1 MFFVFAVTISSFMM
15 PEFVAMNAIMCRKV
29 FGNDVP
35 ILVSDDRS
43 VNSGAIEEIAYKYGC
58 SYLCTRIRKSHFAGD
73 LQSVLNSI
81 VFARS
86 QNCDVAV
93 KISLRL
99 ILLDPSLK
107 DLFTDRFK
115 NHICNMILPSK
126 VRPNQLIR
134 RESTT
139 FSMLPCLTDIV
150 LLRANAVEPQEL
162 IDLYRHKCTNEKA
175 PHASLIEALF
185 TDLWHGKFRDKTH
198 IEDAIS
204 VHQPNQPHRF
214 LRKAQ
219 NNRLEYLDHARKLGI
234 TGEFITDEWSKH
246 LGVNY
251 FPKPRAI

>member
-1 MFFVFAVTISSFMM
+1 
-15 PEFVAMNAIMCRKV
+15 MNVIQTRKV
-29 FGNDVP
+29 FGDDVP
-35 ILVSDDRS
+35 ILISDDRS
-43 VNSGAIEEIAYKYGC
+43 VNSDKIEAVASKYGAAYDC
-58 SYLCTRIRKSHFAGD
+58 SRVRRSHFAGD
-73 LQSVLNSI
+73 LSSVLSSI

-99 ILLDPSLK
+99 ILLDPQLK
-107 DLFTDRFK
+107 DLFTDRFQ

-150 LLRANAVEPQEL
+150 LLRANAIEPQEI

-185 TDLWHGKFRDKTH
+185 TDLWHGKFKDKTH

-204 VHQPNQPHRF
+204 VHQPGQPHRF

-234 TGEFITDEWSKH
+234 VGEFNTSEWNSL

>member
-1 MFFVFAVTISSFMM
+1 
-15 PEFVAMNAIMCRKV
+15 MNILQCRHV
-29 FGNDVP
+29 FGADVP
-35 ILVSDDRS
+35 LLISDDRS
-43 VNSGAIEEIAYKYGC
+43 VNSDKIEAVASKYGVVYDC
-58 SYLCTRIRKSHFAGD
+58 SRVRKSHFAGD
-73 LQSVLNSI
+73 LQSIINSI

-107 DLFTDRFK
+107 DLFTDRFQ

-150 LLRANAVEPQEL
+150 LLRANAIEPQEI

-204 VHQPNQPHRF
+204 VHQPGQPHRF

-234 TGEFITDEWSKH
+234 VGEFKTDEWNSL
-246 LGVNY
+246 LGVHY
-251 FPKPRAI
+251 APKPRAI